1 MIRGLRELEK
11 NRRRDSVKK
20 KELVREE
27 RNRDTQLERK
37 REQ

>member
-1 MIRGLRELEK
+1 MKRGFRELEK
-11 NRRRDSVKK
+11 NRRRDSVKE

-37 REQ
+37 KE

>member
-1 MIRGLRELEK
+1 MKRGLRELEK
-11 NRRRDSVKK
+11 NRRRDSVKE

-37 REQ
+37 KE